1 MTDYSMIR
9 NALRTP
15 DGTIIQSRHRH
26 DYVTHKDEN
35 GKEYMVDGGL
45 DYVRSSCNGDEE
57 WMIVTL
63 AEPHEEVREACEWGT
78 YGING
83 DQPLSYIKL
92 CDMDTDHIG
101 AVLKNVPSINAG
113 IKIAMETELKMRVF
127 ISWMES
133 KE

>member
-45 DYVRSSCNGDEE
+45 DYVRSSCNGDEQ

-78 YGING
+78 YGKAG
-83 DQPLSYIKL
+83 DQQLSYVKL
-92 CDMDTDHIG
+92 CDMSTAHIE
-101 AVLKNVPSINAG
+101 AVLKNVPRLEPA
-113 IKIAMETELKMRVF
+113 IKIAMKNELEYRN
-127 ISWMES
+127 ES
-133 KE
+133 